1 MMAQKAKDK
10 YGTTAAAQL
19 PAELRLNS
27 PHHHHHH
34 QRNNHELDCSICT
47 LSSNTKVALLCGHVM
62 CDQCAIRSI
71 ETHEKCPFC
80 QRPAQTQDIR
90 RIY

>member
-1 MMAQKAKDK
+1 MAQKAKDK
-10 YGTTAAAQL
+10 YGTTAAAQ
-19 PAELRLNS
+19 PAELLNS
-27 PHHHHHH
+27 PHYRH
-34 QRNNHELDCSICT
+34 NNEVDCPICT
-47 LSSNTKVALLCGHVM
+47 LSSTTKVALLCGHVM